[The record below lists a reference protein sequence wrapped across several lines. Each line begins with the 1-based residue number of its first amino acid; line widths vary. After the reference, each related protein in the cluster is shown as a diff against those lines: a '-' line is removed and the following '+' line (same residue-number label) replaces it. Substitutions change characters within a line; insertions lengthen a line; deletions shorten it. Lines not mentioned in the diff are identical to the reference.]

1 MMTNRFEYDVLDKIL
16 ANRPATGQIVQ
27 ITGEPWVGKTR
38 LLSELCAR
46 ARSAGYAVTSGRAGG
61 CHSDIPFET
70 FIDALDDHFP
80 PGDKTFSLLADD
92 DGLALTG
99 PAARYRLFRAV
110 RGLLQRL
117 AGTGGLVVALDDF
130 HRADESS
137 VELLTYL
144 AGHPPNAPVI
154 LAVAY
159 RSSLSGQRFDS
170 MVRRERPADAVH
182 LELGPLTEKETEAL
196 LPPGLSPL
204 RRQVLHRD
212 ARGNPGAL
220 LTLLSTLSTPPDDD
234 GAAGDY
240 AARDLVDGLPP
251 VISDPSFADLGML
264 SPQARQVAAA
274 AAVSGDPFD
283 PEIVKAV
290 ARLPEEVV
298 LAGIDELQNEDI
310 VRSAGTAGWFRFQ
323 HPIGRAVAYH
333 SASAGWCYGAQSR
346 VASVLKLR
354 GAPAAVLAGHLEHLT
369 PDEAANRQVLLAGAR
384 DTLCVMPSRAV
395 RWLRRVL
402 DAPGDAAAEA
412 ALLLAKAYAVQGRLA
427 DSLRTYRENWHRLA
441 AAPEATRSDAVE
453 WRARVHRLR
462 GEDAQA
468 RRLLE
473 RELAAGPGS
482 APLILEQM
490 ALAIGTGDPGGD
502 LAAWDEPT
510 TGRTPPDPAL
520 HAHTLG
526 LLALVRL
533 GQGRAADAQQ
543 AAADCA
549 ALVDHLTDECL
560 AGRMETLR
568 WLGEAE
574 ARIGRVDEA
583 TAHLRRGL
591 GFAVEH
597 GQGYLQP
604 YLTLALARIHH
615 RLGDAARAAGQLAHA
630 AAAARRSGCEPVLVA
645 VADAEREIHAPH
657 PGGRAAEIPAERPLR
672 LVTLP
677 APARAAAAR
686 EHAGPDDNPATR
698 HLETLSQREREVA
711 GLVSIGC
718 TNQQIASKLKLS
730 QKTVETYLS
739 RIFQKLG
746 ICSRAQIAH
755 IVGQASVTA

>member
-1 MMTNRFEYDVLDKIL
+1 
-16 ANRPATGQIVQ
+16 
-27 ITGEPWVGKTR
+27 
-38 LLSELCAR
+38 
-46 ARSAGYAVTSGRAGG
+46 
-61 CHSDIPFET
+61 
-70 FIDALDDHFP
+70 
-80 PGDKTFSLLADD
+80 
-92 DGLALTG
+92 
-99 PAARYRLFRAV
+99 
-110 RGLLQRL
+110 
-117 AGTGGLVVALDDF
+117 
-130 HRADESS
+130 
-137 VELLTYL
+137 
-144 AGHPPNAPVI
+144 
-154 LAVAY
+154 
-159 RSSLSGQRFDS
+159 
-170 MVRRERPADAVH
+170 
-182 LELGPLTEKETEAL
+182 
-196 LPPGLSPL
+196 
-204 RRQVLHRD
+204 
-212 ARGNPGAL
+212 L
-220 LTLLSTLSTPPDDD
+220 LTLLSTLSAHNGDRPAADD
-234 GAAGDY
+234 DY

-251 VISDPSFADLGML
+251 VLSDASSADLGLL

-290 ARLPEEVV
+290 ARLPEDVV

-346 VASVLKLR
+346 AASVLKLR

-412 ALLLAKAYAVQGRLA
+412 ALLLAKAYAVQGRLP
-427 DSLRTYRENWHRLA
+427 DSLRAYRENWHRLA
-441 AAPEATRSDAVE
+441 AVPEAARNDAVA
-453 WRARVHRLR
+453 WRARVHRLM

-473 RELAAGPGS
+473 PEPAAGPGC

-490 ALAIGTGDPGGD
+490 ALAIGSGD
-502 LAAWDEPT
+502 LDGAFDSAFDDAAAAWDAPATEPA
-510 TGRTPPDPAL
+510 PPDPAL
-520 HAHTLG
+520 HAHALG

-533 GQGRAADAQQ
+533 AQGRAADAAQ

-549 ALVDHLTDECL
+549 ALVDQLTDESL

-583 TAHLRRGL
+583 VAHLRRGL
-591 GFAVEH
+591 RFAVEH

-604 YLTLALARIHH
+604 YFTLALARIHL
-615 RLGDAARAAGQLAHA
+615 RLGEVAKAAGQLAHA
-630 AAAARRSGCEPVLVA
+630 AAAARRSGCGPVLAA
-645 VADAEREIHAPH
+645 VAAAEGEMHAHREV
-657 PGGRAAEIPAERPLR
+657 RAAEIPGERPLR

-677 APARAAAAR
+677 APVRPGGARDHAVPAAA
-686 EHAGPDDNPATR
+686 PDDNPATR

-739 RIFQKLG
+739 RIFQKLD